1 MNSCQDVTIVCGEE
15 ALHLLEEV
23 YQRYKFLPDKKKQS
37 GDFWMLE
44 WWDVRWDEQF
54 PEVSGIEQVLLRLD
68 ELVTEDEGFAYK
80 QFIFDEDDE
89 DTKVRV
95 NGIG

>member
-23 YQRYKFLPDKKKQS
+23 YKRYKFLPDKKKQS

-44 WWDVRWDEQF
+44 W
-54 PEVSGIEQVLLRLD
+54 
-68 ELVTEDEGFAYK
+68 
-80 QFIFDEDDE
+80 
-89 DTKVRV
+89 
-95 NGIG
+95 

>member
-23 YQRYKFLPDKKKQS
+23 YKRYKFLPDKKKQS

-54 PEVSGIEQVLLRLD
+54 PEVLSLIH
-68 ELVTEDEGFAYK
+68 
-80 QFIFDEDDE
+80 I
-89 DTKVRV
+89 
-95 NGIG
+95 